1 MCLLNGKKMQGIPMG
16 KSLPL
21 FPTAMYFVIVTPM
34 RGEYYGRVTSVEVEV
49 SQSVTVAPT
58 VIDFIESLMVLL

>member
-1 MCLLNGKKMQGIPMG
+1 MG